1 MRKISTALAA
11 TAMFLLLTCG
21 VALAH
26 GGHPH
31 LMGTVTAV
39 AADHLEV
46 KTKDGKAVSVPLA
59 KTTRYSK
66 GDQKATPADV
76 HAGDRVVVHL
86 GAGGAAEEVILA
98 DGKSGKGS
106 MGGMDHGDMGGMDG
120 MDHGTMGEMKGMD
133 HGTMG
138 NMSGMDHSGM
148 GGMDAKATAQVTDP
162 VCGMKV
168 ADAKT
173 APRSIYAGKAY
184 YFCSQE
190 DKAKFDKDPETYL
203 KKAS

>member
-21 VALAH
+21 VVLAH

-31 LMGTVTAV
+31 VMGTVTAV

-86 GAGGAAEEVILA
+86 GADGAAEEVKLA
-98 DGKSGKGS
+98 GGMGSKGS
-106 MGGMDHGDMGGMDG
+106 MGG
-120 MDHGTMGEMKGMD
+120 MDHGTMGEMKGMN

-138 NMSGMDHSGM
+138 NMSGMDHGGLS
-148 GGMDAKATAQVTDP
+148 GMDAQAAVQVIDP

-203 KKAS
+203 NKAS